1 MKQRADL
8 LLVEQ
13 GLAPTRARAQALCL
27 SGRVFWG
34 ERRVDKPG
42 TPLPPD
48 AALVVRGDTRYVSR
62 GGLKLEGALK
72 TLTVDVHGK
81 ICLDIGA
88 STGGFTDCLLQ
99 HGASRVYAVDVG
111 RAQLAEKLRSDPRV
125 VVREGVNA
133 RHLTH
138 ADFPELPALVVVDA
152 SFIGLEKL
160 LPAISAVLAGCGEL
174 LALVKPQFQ
183 VGRDEAR
190 RSRGVIRDEALRA
203 SAIAQVNEALV
214 ANGFEVLGGCDS
226 TVPGP
231 KGNVEHFLYARAKSL
246 NDDVR

>member
-1 MKQRADL
+1 MKLRADL

-13 GLAPTRARAQALCL
+13 GLAATRARAQALCL

-34 ERRVDKPG
+34 ERRIDKPG

-48 AALVVRGDTRYVSR
+48 AALTVRGDTRYVSR
-62 GGLKLEGALK
+62 GGQKLEGALSALGVQVLGK
-72 TLTVDVHGK
+72 T
-81 ICLDIGA
+81 CLDIGA

-99 HGASRVYAVDVG
+99 HGAAKVYAVDVG
-111 RAQLAEKLRSDPRV
+111 RAQLAEKLRADARV

-133 RHLTH
+133 RHLTR
-138 ADFPELPALVVVDA
+138 ADFDEPPGLVVVDA

-160 LPAISAVLAGCGEL
+160 LPAIAAVLPAGGEL

-190 RSRGVIRDEALRA
+190 RSRGVIRDETLRA
-203 SAIAQVNEALV
+203 SAIEQVRGAL
-214 ANGFEVLGGCDS
+214 AASGFEVRGGRDS
-226 TVPGP
+226 TLPGP
-231 KGNVEHFLYARAKSL
+231 KGNVEHFLHARSTDAGS
-246 NDDVR
+246 